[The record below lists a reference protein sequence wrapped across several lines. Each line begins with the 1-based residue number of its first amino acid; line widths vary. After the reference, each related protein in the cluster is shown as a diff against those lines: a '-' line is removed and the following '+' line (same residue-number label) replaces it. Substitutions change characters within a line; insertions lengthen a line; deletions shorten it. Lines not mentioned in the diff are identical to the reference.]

1 MVLRLLGYQN
11 SDFSGS
17 FPAGQ
22 MAMYR
27 TLDLDEG
34 ISLGQNDTMTRQD
47 AMYLFYNLLTAASKT
62 TGAPYLS
69 SVLGHSLTT
78 DGKVDTLALLNETM
92 DGPVVVGESGWR
104 EKIPFDFSRASV
116 NRAGKITSAD
126 ALVQN
131 DVVYWSKSMN
141 TLWVYTNRVTGTLQA
156 VSPASA
162 PASVTVAGKSYS
174 IETSAAAYAVSDL
187 GSFRVGDAVTLL
199 LGRDSKVVSVLSPAQ
214 TSGTVCGMVISAEPR
229 SYEDKDGHSYTAY
242 SLTVMATDGSTY
254 VYRYDKG
261 TMKAG
266 AIVQVTSSGEDVQ
279 IKTLSASLSGRV
291 SADGSKL
298 GKYAFASDVEI
309 LDTYGESGALRVY
322 PARLAGV
329 ELTADM
335 VRYYLL
341 NSSGEISRLI
351 LKDVT
356 GDLHTYGVVTDV
368 SEQSSNEL
376 MLTSGTYVYDAGGVA
391 GQITGSRVYN
401 VKEGPFLL
409 KRNGAEIDRFAN
421 LTEVKGDSVD
431 GNILYA
437 GSRQYTIAEDAL
449 VYELRDGDYYLSSL
463 ALVTGGGF
471 TLTGWYDKPERE
483 GGRIRVVLA
492 E

>member
-1 MVLRLLGYQN
+1 
-11 SDFSGS
+11 
-17 FPAGQ
+17 
-22 MAMYR
+22 
-27 TLDLDEG
+27 
-34 ISLGQNDTMTRQD
+34 
-47 AMYLFYNLLTAASKT
+47 
-62 TGAPYLS
+62 
-69 SVLGHSLTT
+69 
-78 DGKVDTLALLNETM
+78 
-92 DGPVVVGESGWR
+92 
-104 EKIPFDFSRASV
+104 
-116 NRAGKITSAD
+116 
-126 ALVQN
+126 
-131 DVVYWSKSMN
+131 
-141 TLWVYTNRVTGTLQA
+141 
-156 VSPASA
+156 
-162 PASVTVAGKSYS
+162 
-174 IETSAAAYAVSDL
+174 
-187 GSFRVGDAVTLL
+187 
-199 LGRDSKVVSVLSPAQ
+199 
-214 TSGTVCGMVISAEPR
+214 
-229 SYEDKDGHSYTAY
+229 
-242 SLTVMATDGSTY
+242 
-254 VYRYDKG
+254 
-261 TMKAG
+261 MKAG

-279 IKTLSASLSGRV
+279 VKTLSASLSGRV

-492 E
+492 EQYG